1 MLDRR
6 AFVRGVGSLTL
17 AGALAGCSGGG
28 GGGGEET
35 EAETEAG
42 TETETATATP
52 TPASGGD
59 VPAAVSEYL
68 SDVGNFDGSVADRT
82 GQSEVTVEVGAQ
94 GNGGNFA
101 FAPPAVRVDA
111 GTTVVWEWTGQG
123 GQHNVV
129 AESGADFA
137 SELVSEAGHTFS
149 QTLDATG
156 VVTYYCEPH
165 QSLGMKGAVVV
176 E

>member
-1 MLDRR
+1 MRDTIDRR
-6 AFVRGVGSLTL
+6 TL
-17 AGALAGCSGGG
+17 LRTGAIAAAGLFAGCSGGG
-28 GGGGEET
+28 GGEGT
-35 EAETEAG
+35 TAAETESG
-42 TETETATATP
+42 GGGDGDGGG
-52 TPASGGD
+52 GGD
-59 VPAAVSEYL
+59 VPAAVSDFL
-68 SDVGNFDGSVADRT
+68 ADAGNFDGSVADRT

-129 AESGADFA
+129 AREGAGFE

-149 QTLDATG
+149 WTAEGDG
-156 VVTYYCEPH
+156 PVTYVCVPH
-165 QSLGMKGAVVV
+165 ESLGMKGAVVIA
-176 E
+176 